1 MIRQPI
7 LPAKCGYGVAILP
20 EFFIPP
26 QSDDLIVIPLT
37 DEGDVMDYGVAY
49 HKDSETECIKNIVGN
64 FCYAK

>member
-1 MIRQPI
+1 M
-7 LPAKCGYGVAILP
+7 AILP

-49 HKDSETECIKNIVGN
+49 HKDSETECIKYIVGN